1 MFQIKEFKSK
11 VGSLEEQV
19 NQFLKELE
27 VNGHRFVDL
36 KYVVRDSIKEQSV
49 LVIYECVEEST
60 PKEETELKTE
70 KIERDEAWGYAIRDA
85 CVGVT
90 WDWCEVGFSTQEEAL
105 KRGKEVYCS
114 DKNCMANFSL
124 FVGQERNYLPEVDV
138 VQLLERIDD
147 EVDGNC
153 LAIQKDFLNVSDEAM
168 DELSEEMNR
177 VLQKWYVKHGQ
188 LGKAKELVKVEMV
201 VG

>member
-1 MFQIKEFKSK
+1 
-11 VGSLEEQV
+11 
-19 NQFLKELE
+19 
-27 VNGHRFVDL
+27 
-36 KYVVRDSIKEQSV
+36 
-49 LVIYECVEEST
+49 
-60 PKEETELKTE
+60 
-70 KIERDEAWGYAIRDA
+70 
-85 CVGVT
+85 
-90 WDWCEVGFSTQEEAL
+90 
-105 KRGKEVYCS
+105 
-114 DKNCMANFSL
+114 MANFSL